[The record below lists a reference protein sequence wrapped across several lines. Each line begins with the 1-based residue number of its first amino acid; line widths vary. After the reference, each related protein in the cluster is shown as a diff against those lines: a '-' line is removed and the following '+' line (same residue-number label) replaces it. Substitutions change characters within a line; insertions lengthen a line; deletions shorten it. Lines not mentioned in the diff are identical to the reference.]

1 MGFEKDILTLASL
14 PTFAELETEA
24 LHQMAALA
32 ETRYYR
38 AGEVIFR
45 ENDPSDSGFVVLSG
59 SAVLDS
65 SKYGRVSVNIVQ
77 PPGVLGQMCI
87 NATSTRSATAIAL
100 EPSRLL
106 KVSRDLFHRVLEDYP
121 QSAEDMRKALAA
133 RLRHFAQEVKSIT
146 SAVAPRYTSASKE
159 HTVQLL

>member
-14 PTFAELETEA
+14 PTFAELESEA
-24 LHQMAALA
+24 LRQMAALA
-32 ETRYYR
+32 ETWYFR
-38 AGEVIFR
+38 AGGVIFR

-59 SAVLDS
+59 SVVLDC
-65 SKYGRVSVNIVQ
+65 SKHGKVAVSIVQ
-77 PPGVLGQMCI
+77 PPGVLGQMSI

-106 KVSRDLFHRVLEDYP
+106 KVSRELFRKVLEDYP
-121 QSAEDMRKALAA
+121 QSAEDMRQALAA

-146 SAVAPRYTSASKE
+146 NAAAPRYHSIS
-159 HTVQLL
+159 V